1 MPAEIVNL
9 NQFRK
14 NKERTEKNRQAIANR
29 KKFGRTKA
37 EKQGDHK
44 DAERTENQL
53 SGHEIDDEPEPA

>member
-14 NKERTEKNRQAIANR
+14 HRERTEKNRQTMANR
-29 KKFGRTKA
+29 KKFGRTKT
-37 EKQGDHK
+37 EKQGEYK
-44 DAERTENQL
+44 DAERVENQL

>member
-14 NKERTEKNRQAIANR
+14 HKERTEKNRQAIANR
-29 KKFGRTKA
+29 KKFGRSKT
-37 EKQGDHK
+37 EKQGEHK
-44 DAERTENQL
+44 DAERTDNQF